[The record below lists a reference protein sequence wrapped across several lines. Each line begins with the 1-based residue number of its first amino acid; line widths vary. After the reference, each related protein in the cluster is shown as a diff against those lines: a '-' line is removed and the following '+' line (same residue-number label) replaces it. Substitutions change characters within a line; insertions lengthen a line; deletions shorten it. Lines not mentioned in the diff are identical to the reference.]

1 VAEQIL
7 ADEEAVAS
15 GEVILRIEDGV
26 AYATVHRPKARN
38 AMAPHVRRPLTRF
51 VESLKTNTD
60 VRVLLLQAT
69 GPSFIAGGD
78 VKSFSLGLEMTP
90 EARAEDMRGRAAG
103 AGVFSAALASI
114 PQPVIV
120 AGRGPSVGVGA
131 SIMLAADLV
140 MLSEN
145 AMLRLSHVTLG
156 ISPDGLASWFLPR
169 VVGLKRANQIAML
182 GDAITAQEA
191 LALGLVNWV
200 FPDEDLDA
208 EAEKLARRLAAGA
221 PQALAE
227 IKRLLLT
234 SGGRDMDAQISAE
247 AESLRRCALTDDYAE
262 GLRAVLERRTPR
274 FG

>member
-7 ADEEAVAS
+7 ADEEAVAN
-15 GEVILRIEDGV
+15 GEVILKIEDGV
-26 AYATVHRPKARN
+26 AYATVNRPKARN
-38 AMAPHVRRPLTRF
+38 AMAPYVRRPLTRF

-169 VVGLKRANQIAML
+169 IVGLKRANQIAML
-182 GDAITAQEA
+182 GDPLTAQEA

-200 FPDEDLDA
+200 YPDEELDA
-208 EAEKLARRLAAGA
+208 EAEKLARRLASGA
-221 PQALAE
+221 PQAIGE
-227 IKRLLLT
+227 IKRLMLT
-234 SGGRDMDAQISAE
+234 SGARDLDGQVSAE

-262 GLRAVLERRTPR
+262 GLRAVLERRAPR